1 MGRARKPLK
10 KGPSRK
16 TTVKNLK
23 NMQANLELI
32 KKLQEDLSKLNL
44 GDHFKQSNHNQKRN
58 YCQNWYGQ

>member
-10 KGPSRK
+10 MGPSRK

-32 KKLQEDLSKLNL
+32 KKLQEDLSKLN
-44 GDHFKQSNHNQKRN
+44 
-58 YCQNWYGQ
+58 